1 MIDPVTALLHS
12 LIIGLL
18 IYLVFKIIFKTDE
31 EFSQVSSIIIACFSC
46 IYLVSYDLILKNN
59 LK

>member
-46 IYLVSYDLILKNN
+46 IYLVSYDLFLKNN

>member
-1 MIDPVTALLHS
+1 MTDPVTALLHS

-18 IYLVFKIIFKTDE
+18 IYIVFKLIFKTDE
-31 EFSQVSSIIIACFSC
+31 HFSQVSSIIIACFSC
-46 IYLVSYDLILKNN
+46 IYLVVYDLITKIN